1 MNNKEN
7 LIYLVSNKE
16 WGGGEQYVYD
26 LCNYFKK
33 EGYPITLISRPTKDV
48 ISRLQKL
55 ELPLYPLPLKGFTDI
70 VSAYRLSKH
79 IQPNQKYVIHV
90 HNFKDAFTA
99 AFARLFSGNHQV
111 RIVLTRHLVRY
122 GKNAIHY
129 QWLYKQLDQIIF
141 VSNLA
146 LEAFLKATPSI
157 EKSRLSIIRNSIII
171 PSVQK
176 VSNLRK
182 ELKISEDAILMMYH
196 GRITHEK
203 GLHILLDA
211 MDTFKQTNTY
221 LVLIGSGQKD
231 YVSQLKKQITNYGLE
246 KQVFLI
252 GPRYPVLPYLK
263 ECDFGI
269 IPSIAAEACPL
280 SCMEYMSQERTIIT
294 TNNGGQSEY
303 LTSGKNS
310 LLIPPNDSNTLKEC
324 IQTLINDKH
333 LRKRLGKQA
342 SIDYFENM
350 SYDLFI
356 QRIKEAY
363 GI

>member
-33 EGYPITLISRPTKDV
+33 EGYPITLIVRPTKDV

-70 VSAYRLSKH
+70 ISAYRLSKH

-111 RIVLTRHLVRY
+111 RIVLTRHLVRQ
-122 GKNAIHY
+122 GKNALHY

-146 LEAFLKATPSI
+146 LEAFLKTTPSI
-157 EKSRLSIIRNSIII
+157 DNSRLNVIRNSIII
-171 PSVQK
+171 PSVLP
-176 VSNLRK
+176 VSNLREK
-182 ELKISEDAILMMYH
+182 LNIAEDAILMMYH
-196 GRITHEK
+196 GRIAHEK
-203 GLHILLDA
+203 GLHVLLDA
-211 MDTFKQTNTY
+211 MQTFKQTNTF

-231 YVSQLKKQITNYGLE
+231 YVSQIEKQIKNYGLE
-246 KQVFLI
+246 KQVLLI

-263 ECDFGI
+263 ECNFGI
-269 IPSIAAEACPL
+269 IPSIAAESCSL
-280 SCMEYMSQERTIIT
+280 SCMEYMSQGRTIIA

-303 LTSGKNS
+303 LTSGRNS
-310 LLIPPNDSNTLKEC
+310 LLVPPKDSNALKEC

-333 LRKRLGKQA
+333 LRNKLSKQA